1 MTRNIIKRGYTLI
14 ELIVVLGMLSII
26 MAIIYPNLML
36 YHNKRADADLQCTVE
51 EIIQFINAGKS
62 YARSTKGISN
72 SNIMIKFSNEKI
84 IMNKEIKTVKSIQ
97 VPNTIKK
104 IVLSDGINSL
114 EINEF
119 GEIRKAKS
127 INIYD
132 FRGNYETITI
142 KVGTSY
148 VSRKK

>member
-1 MTRNIIKRGYTLI
+1 MTRNVVKRGYTLI
-14 ELIVVLGMLSII
+14 ELIVVLGILSII
-26 MAIIYPNLML
+26 MAIIYPNLMV
-36 YHNKRADADLQCTVE
+36 YHNKRADVDLQYTVD
-51 EIIQFINAGKS
+51 EIIQFINAGKI
-62 YARSTKGISN
+62 YARSIQGISN

-84 IMNKEIKTVKSIQ
+84 LMNKGTSTVKSIK

-114 EINEF
+114 EINRF

-132 FRGNYETITI
+132 FRGRYETITI

>member
-1 MTRNIIKRGYTLI
+1 MIRNGVKRGYTLI
-14 ELIVVLGMLSII
+14 ELMIVLGILSII
-26 MAIIYPNLML
+26 MAIIYPNLTV
-36 YHNKRADADLQCTVE
+36 YHNKRADIDLKYTTD
-51 EIIQFINAGKS
+51 EIIQFINAGKI
-62 YARSTKGISN
+62 YARSIQGISN

-84 IMNKEIKTVKSIQ
+84 FMNRGTTTVKSMK
-97 VPNTIKK
+97 VPDNIKK

-114 EINEF
+114 EINRF
-119 GEIRKAKS
+119 GEIRKSKS

-132 FRGNYETITI
+132 YRGRYEIITI